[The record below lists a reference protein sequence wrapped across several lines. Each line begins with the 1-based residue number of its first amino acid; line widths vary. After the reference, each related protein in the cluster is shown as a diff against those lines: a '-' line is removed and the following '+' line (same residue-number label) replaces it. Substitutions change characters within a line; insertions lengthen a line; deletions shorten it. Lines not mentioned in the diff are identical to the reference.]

1 MAEQQNIVGGL
12 FGVTP
17 ESYSQ
22 QQRLLDQA
30 AALNYAKL
38 TPGEQAGYGGMM
50 AGQQLGRAT
59 QSLLGVEDPQLQ
71 AIRKVQEL
79 SRQFDTTTAGGLTQ
93 FAQALQQAGL
103 PQYAAMAADK
113 ANSMA
118 QAQTET
124 AFKQSQIMKN
134 LAEAAKAGNV
144 PEASVPKIADA
155 LKNNKILSD
164 TNAEVDKYQKMVD
177 NGEVTFNLG
186 SNIKAGLQGLTG
198 KQDQNTLDQ
207 VTIKKFF
214 KNETNNILMAAKGT
228 QTEGDAKRAT
238 EQIINDTD
246 WNSNASV
253 SNAFKDLKALKQRQ
267 IDANN
272 VYVDVLRSGR
282 AMPGESAS
290 KSPTTPTGGTSAG
303 VYAKVKSQPGW
314 ENASNAEIDA
324 AIKAGKIKVGKV
336 Q

>member
-1 MAEQQNIVGGL
+1 MAEQNIVGGL
-12 FGVTP
+12 FGITP

-38 TPGEQAGYGGMM
+38 TPGEQAGYGGMV
-50 AGQQLGRAT
+50 AGQQIGRAA
-59 QSLLGVEDPQLQ
+59 QSLLGVEDPQLV
-71 AIRKVQEL
+71 AIRKVQSL
-79 SRQFDTTTAGGLTQ
+79 ATQFDTTTSNGLMQ
-93 FAQALQQAGL
+93 FAQALQQNGL

-124 AFKQSQIMKN
+124 ALKQSTIMKN
-134 LAEAAKAGNV
+134 MAEAAKAGTL
-144 PEASVPKIADA
+144 PEASVAKVADA

-164 TNAEVDKYQKMVD
+164 TNAEVEKYQKMVD
-177 NGEVTFNLG
+177 ENQVTFNLG

-214 KNETNNILMAAKGT
+214 KNEINNILLAARGT
-228 QTEGDAKRAT
+228 QTEGDAKRAA
-238 EQIINDTD
+238 EQIINGTD
-246 WNSNASV
+246 WNSNAAV
-253 SNAFKDLKALKQRQ
+253 SNAFKDLKDLKQRQ

-282 AMPGESAS
+282 AMPGTSTTTTQSTA
-290 KSPTTPTGGTSAG
+290 PTAISAG

-314 ENASNAEIDA
+314 ENSSNAEIDA
-324 AIKAGKIKVGKV
+324 AIKSGKIKVGKV